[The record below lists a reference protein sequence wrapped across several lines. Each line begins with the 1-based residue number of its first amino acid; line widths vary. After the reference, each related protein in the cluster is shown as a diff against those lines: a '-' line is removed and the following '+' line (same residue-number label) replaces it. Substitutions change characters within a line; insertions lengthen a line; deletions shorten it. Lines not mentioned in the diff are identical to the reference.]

1 MNILDENILKDQR
14 ELLLSRRVK
23 IRHIGYDVGRKGI
36 QDEEIIPLLLQLR
49 RPTFFTLDS
58 DFYDRNLCHLG
69 YCLVC
74 MDVRQD
80 EAATFVRRLLRHK
93 EFNTQAK
100 RMGKVI
106 RLSTVGL
113 SVWEIHEEQE
123 IKVTWPSR

>member
-23 IRHIGYDVGRKGI
+23 IRQIGYDIGRKGI
-36 QDEEIIPLLLQLR
+36 QDDEIIPLLLQLR
-49 RPTFFTLDS
+49 RPTFFTLDF
-58 DFYDRNLCHLG
+58 DFYDRNLCHAG

-80 EAATFVRRLLRHK
+80 EAAAFVHRLLRHK

-113 SVWEIHEEQE
+113 SIWGIHGEQE
-123 IKVTWPSR
+123 IRFSWQSK